1 MISKTNQYAL
11 RAVLC
16 LAQESGGRPVR
27 AGQIASALALPSN
40 YLSKILHALARA
52 GVLESERGPNGGFR
66 LARSPDQVSLAEVMA
81 PFEAIVE
88 ARACLLGR
96 DQCSDEDHCRLHER
110 WKNASDPMIAFF
122 NHTMIAD
129 LIARVEFCR

>member
-16 LAQESGGRPVR
+16 LAQEAGGQPVR
-27 AGQIASALALPSN
+27 AGQIAAGLGLPAN
-40 YLSKILHALARA
+40 YLSKILHALTRA

-66 LARSPDQVSLAEVMA
+66 LARSPEELSLAEVMA

-88 ARACLLGR
+88 QRSCLLGR
-96 DQCSDEDHCRLHER
+96 EQCSDETHCRLHDR
-110 WKNASDPMIAFF
+110 WKHASDPMIEFF
-122 NHTMIAD
+122 NNTKIAD
-129 LIARVEFCR
+129 LIGQVDLCT